1 VSLPEEVHS
10 DFDLWTC
17 LMTLQIRMKGL
28 NFALNKVL
36 TSQCLHS
43 YPNSKVILITQH
55 PLDVGDSSREQC
67 SLLFGSGVTILRVL
81 GLWGSQG
88 YA

>member
-1 VSLPEEVHS
+1 
-10 DFDLWTC
+10 
-17 LMTLQIRMKGL
+17 MQIRMKGL
-28 NFALNKVL
+28 NFTLNEVL
-36 TSQCLHS
+36 TIQCLHS
-43 YPNSKVILITQH
+43 YQNSKAILIHQH
-55 PLDVGDSSREQC
+55 PLDVGDSSRELW

>member
-1 VSLPEEVHS
+1 
-10 DFDLWTC
+10 
-17 LMTLQIRMKGL
+17 MTLQIRMKGL

-36 TSQCLHS
+36 TSQCLHF
-43 YPNSKVILITQH
+43 YRNSKVILITQH
-55 PLDVGDSSREQC
+55 PLDVGDSSREQW
-67 SLLFGSGVTILRVL
+67 SLLFESGVTILRVL